1 MKSNILTCAAIA
13 AAMMATSCDDNW
25 TPALGDDGQLDL
37 SSVSVIND
45 DATKLVKN
53 EQSRAD
59 VDLSDYVVEI
69 FKSGETTPTNT
80 WAYGSM
86 PEVVTLAAGDYS
98 INVKSHEVAK
108 AEWER
113 PYFTG
118 SQTFSIATGKITQ
131 V

>member
-69 FKSGETTPTNT
+69 FKS
-80 WAYGSM
+80 
-86 PEVVTLAAGDYS
+86 
-98 INVKSHEVAK
+98 
-108 AEWER
+108 
-113 PYFTG
+113 
-118 SQTFSIATGKITQ
+118 
-131 V
+131 